1 MSRRIKALE
10 AKLDGRKVLA
20 ARLCVEREFAAQ
32 EDRKTTEEIAQEVGV
47 TRQGLWKWRTQDPDF
62 IEYMN
67 LLADTYLSSY
77 RSFVYKQL
85 LKTISGEQPSVKGI
99 DLFFR
104 RHGLITEKHE
114 VKTDTTAS
122 RDSEDLAKD
131 IADLDTLLE
140 SDGDDTDGDVSPEMN
155 EVDD

>member
-1 MSRRIKALE
+1 MSKRIKALE
-10 AKLDGRKVLA
+10 ARMDGRKIKA
-20 ARLCVEREFAAQ
+20 ARLCVEREFAPQA
-32 EDRKTTEEIAQEVGV
+32 ERKTTQEIADEIGIS
-47 TRQGLWKWRTQDPDF
+47 RQHLHRWRTQDADF

-114 VKTDTTAS
+114 VKTDTNAS
-122 RDSEDLAKD
+122 RDNEDLARELE
-131 IADLDTLLE
+131 DLDGLLADNGE
-140 SDGDDTDGDVSPEMN
+140 GGEN
-155 EVDD
+155 GG

>member
-1 MSRRIKALE
+1 MSQRRLRALE
-10 AKLDGRKVLA
+10 AKLEGRKVQA
-20 ARLCVEREFAAQ
+20 ARMCVEREFAAQ

-47 TRQGLWKWRTQDPDF
+47 SRIALWKWRTQDPDF

-122 RDSEDLAKD
+122 RDSADLARELD
-131 IADLDTLLE
+131 DLDELL
-140 SDGDDTDGDVSPEMN
+140 DGSNVN
-155 EVDD
+155 ETQE